1 MLLIFV
7 VFYESSKVLLT
18 PQGSVGPLM
27 ACSSLD
33 EKRERTPDSSKEMLI
48 FMAISLQTLF
58 VW

>member
-7 VFYESSKVLLT
+7 VFYESSKVLP